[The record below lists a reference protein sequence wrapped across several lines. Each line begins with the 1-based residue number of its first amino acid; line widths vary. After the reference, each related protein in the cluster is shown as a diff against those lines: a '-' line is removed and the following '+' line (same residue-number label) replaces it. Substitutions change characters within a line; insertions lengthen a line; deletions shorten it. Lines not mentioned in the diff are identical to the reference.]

1 VDTSYRAN
9 EPTLPKLV
17 CTIMDLLADVLI
29 LLPPRVDYYR
39 AFVGLTSSTI
49 TS

>member
-1 VDTSYRAN
+1 MGISYCAN

-17 CTIMDLLADVLI
+17 YIIMDLLANVPI
-29 LLPPRVDYYR
+29 FLPPRVDYYR
-39 AFVGLTSSTI
+39 AFVELTSSTI